1 MPKSTPE
8 HRQDVA
14 SATRVDTTTPPP
26 LPVTRTLPNET
37 TLAVTQQ
44 QANTAAPVRTPS
56 PAPTPAVPR
65 ENASEQIA
73 GVIAAYARAL
83 ETLDLGEVR
92 RVYPAITPQQ
102 RSAFS
107 DFFRSIRTLKANFT
121 VGNVQVDGAS
131 AEAQVMGTFDY
142 VTSSGADE
150 RRNTNFVASLRRDRG
165 LWAIAA
171 IH

>member
-1 MPKSTPE
+1 M
-8 HRQDVA
+8 
-14 SATRVDTTTPPP
+14 TRVDTTSPPP
-26 LPVTRTLPNET
+26 VPVTRSLPNET

-44 QANTAAPVRTPS
+44 QANAAVPVRTPT
-56 PAPTPAVPR
+56 PAPTLAAPR

-73 GVIAAYARAL
+73 TVIAAYGRAL
-83 ETLDLGEVR
+83 ETLDLNEVR
-92 RVYPAITPQQ
+92 RVYPAISPEQ

-121 VGNVQVDGAS
+121 VGTMQVDGAS
-131 AEAQVMGTFDY
+131 AEAQVTGTFDY

-150 RRNTNFVASLRRDRG
+150 RRNTSFVASLRRDRG
-165 LWAIAA
+165 VWAIAA